1 MKRFKTHFL
10 TQLIMS
16 NSTKILA
23 FAGSARQ
30 DSFHKKLVKIA
41 AQGATDA
48 GAEVTFIDLR
58 DYPMP
63 IYDQDLQ
70 EQEGFPQSV
79 LALKQFFKSHN
90 GLLIASPEY
99 NSSISGLLKNTI
111 DWLSRSEPDESP
123 LALSCFRGKVAAI
136 MSTSP
141 GGLGGLRGLVHLR
154 AILENIGV
162 IVLPDQKTI
171 PNAFEQF
178 DSQGQLKEQ
187 RQQESVQALG
197 KKLAELAMKLQ

>member
-1 MKRFKTHFL
+1 
-10 TQLIMS
+10 MS

-23 FAGSARQ
+23 FAGSTRQ
-30 DSFHKKLVKIA
+30 ESFHKKLVKIA

-70 EQEGFPQSV
+70 EQEGFPESV
-79 LALKQFFKSHN
+79 LALKQLFKSHD

-111 DWLSRSEPDESP
+111 DWLSRSEPDEFP

-136 MSTSP
+136 MNTSP

-162 IVLPDQKTI
+162 MVLPDQKTI